1 MPDTHPEG
9 VPLNI
14 WPCPP
19 GSGSRIR
26 QETAAKAIAAYAPT
40 GGTVVD
46 LHPGDGECL
55 AAAASSG
62 RNAVVLPMAS
72 LTEGRW
78 RCAAVRGLA
87 GVADVVL
94 ALPPAAR
101 LVPPRACGSSS
112 LAAAALAEQAAML
125 LRPGG
130 FFVLGVVPREGRD
143 DVAEAV
149 AAVTAGCFS
158 YFQHIVALL
167 ASPEHCGEDE
177 ARRVAHADLLVFE
190 RRAS

>member
-19 GSGSRIR
+19 GGGSRIR
-26 QETAAKAIAAYAPT
+26 QETAARAIAAYAPA

-46 LHPGDGECL
+46 LHPGGGECL

-72 LTEGRW
+72 LHEGRW

-87 GVADVVL
+87 GAADVVL
-94 ALPPAAR
+94 ALPPATR
-101 LVPPRACGSSS
+101 LAPPRACGSSS
-112 LAAAALAEQAAML
+112 LAAAALAEQAAVL

-130 FFVLGVVPREGRD
+130 FFVLGVVGREGRD

-149 AAVTAGCFS
+149 ATVTAGCFS
-158 YFQHIVALL
+158 YFQHVVALL
-167 ASPEHCGEDE
+167 ASPEPCGEGDG
-177 ARRVAHADLLVFE
+177 RRLSHADLLVFE